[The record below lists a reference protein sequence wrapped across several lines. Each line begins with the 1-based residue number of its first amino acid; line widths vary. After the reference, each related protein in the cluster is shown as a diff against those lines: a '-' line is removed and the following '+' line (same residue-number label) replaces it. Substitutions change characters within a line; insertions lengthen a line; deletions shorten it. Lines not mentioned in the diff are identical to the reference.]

1 MNKGIVLL
9 KICFISYCMNG
20 ENTIPRS
27 PIASPG
33 LTPKGAKF
41 KLNRSSAQKTIQII
55 NTNNKGYPI
64 VPLVKTNGEDG
75 FKLYSILINITKKH
89 PNKSGC

>member
-1 MNKGIVLL
+1 MK
-9 KICFISYCMNG
+9 G
-20 ENTIPRS
+20 ENRIPRS

-33 LTPKGAKF
+33 LKPKGAKF
-41 KLNRSSAQKTIQII
+41 KLNRSSAQKSIQII

-64 VPLVKTNGEDG
+64 VPLVKTNGEEG
-75 FKLYSILINITKKH
+75 FKLYSILINITKNH